1 MNRVKRS
8 IFVVAAA
15 GAVIAAGVPASA
27 ADWSG
32 PYVGLNLGV
41 AFGKSKV
48 STEVGSNSYF
58 AATSVSS
65 IAATA
70 HDELTPDAV
79 TGGGQIGF
87 NYQTGPWVL
96 GLEGDFGALD
106 IDETTSTGAV
116 TYPCCSPTTY
126 TITQTVRTNWIATVR
141 PRIGWTTNNWLIYA
155 TGGAAFTDLK
165 YAESFSD
172 TFTPASES
180 SSRSETK
187 TGWTAGA
194 GMEWRLGTH
203 TSLKAEYLH
212 DEFGKIGSTGT
223 ISAGTTLLHSADLT
237 ANVLR
242 VGTNWRF

>member
-1 MNRVKRS
+1 VKKS
-8 IFVVAAA
+8 IFIAAAVA

-27 ADWSG
+27 DDWSG
-32 PYVGLNLGV
+32 AYVGLNLGV
-41 AFGKSKV
+41 ALGQSKV
-48 STEVGSNSYF
+48 STQVGNNAYF
-58 AATSVSS
+58 AGTSISS

-70 HDELTPDAV
+70 HDKLTPNAF
-79 TGGGQIGF
+79 TGGGQVGF
-87 NYQTGPWVL
+87 NHQVGRWVL

-106 IDETTSTGAV
+106 ISESTSTGAV
-116 TYPCCSPTTY
+116 TYPCCSPTSY
-126 TITQTVRTNWIATVR
+126 TITQTVKTTWIATVR
-141 PRIGWTTNNWLIYA
+141 PRVGWTTNNWLIYA

-165 YAESFSD
+165 YGESFSD
-172 TFTPASES
+172 TFSSASES
-180 SSRSETK
+180 SSKSETK

-194 GMEWRLGTH
+194 GLEWRIGPH

-242 VGTNWRF
+242 IGTNWRF